1 MTRAKTAKAAT
12 HTVDTLFAR
21 AVQDHQSGDFPAAK
35 AAYEKVLQR
44 ARKHVGALHL
54 LGVLYSQTGHP
65 QKGLSLIEQAI
76 ALKPDYAEAH
86 SNLGYILVTLSRY
99 EEAAL
104 ACRKAIALKPGY
116 ADAHSNLGNALNA
129 LKRHEEAIACYRSAL
144 SFKPNYAEAH
154 YNLGVALLALQR
166 NAEAIEHCQK
176 AIELRPNYLDAYN
189 NLGVAFGAM
198 RRHAEAIVC
207 YRKALALNPN
217 QAGAYCN
224 LAQSLNA
231 LNRSDEA
238 IAGYRQALAIDP
250 DFAIAHNNLG
260 NTLRGLNRLDE
271 AIVCYQKAIAI
282 DPDYHSA
289 HWNLALSQL
298 TLGQLRQGL
307 QGHEMRLTQEAPQIL
322 ATPPY
327 PHWLGDS
334 EGASIAGKIA
344 GKKLL
349 LQFEQGFGDAIQM
362 LRYVPMLEQQGVE
375 CWLQLPDQLL
385 ALAARS
391 FPKARTFSATDP
403 FPPGLDA
410 WIHLMSLPLAMQT
423 FSETAIRATIPKP
436 PSYLKPDES
445 RSAFWRA
452 QLAETGFV
460 KHVGLVWRGSPV
472 HKNDHN
478 RSLALAD
485 LLPLVAAHPS
495 IHFVTLQKGLSAAER
510 SLLAAQRNVRMLDAE
525 LSSFDETAAAMSA
538 LNLVISVDSA
548 PAHLAS
554 ALGKP
559 VWILLSFGGEWR
571 WLLNRSDSPWYP
583 SATLFRQSAAGDWA
597 GVVTKITSSLAS
609 KTNTIATIPAM
620 QTPET
625 SEALFARAL
634 QQHQSG
640 RLLEAR
646 ELYAQVLKASPQHI
660 GALHLLGV
668 SYSQTGEHEK
678 GVPSIE
684 QAIALKPDFAEAH
697 NNLGIALKV
706 LNRHEEAIA
715 CWHKAI
721 ALKPDY
727 AEAHSNLGNLLNTL
741 QRHEEAIVSYQRAI
755 ALKPDYAEA
764 HSNLGNALLALKRD
778 AEAIDCY
785 RQAIALKPSYVD
797 AHYNLGNALNAAG
810 RSAESLDCYH
820 RAMALKPAYAEA
832 YSNLGNALVTLGRNE
847 EAIAACQ
854 QAITLKPDFAEAHSN
869 LGNALNALNR
879 TQEAMICYHK
889 AIALK
894 QDCAEA
900 YYNLGVA
907 LKTQKRA
914 AEAVDYY
921 RKAIS
926 LKPDFADAYNNLGT
940 ALNALNRPE
949 EAMVCFEQAMA
960 LKPDFAEVH
969 SNFGNAV
976 NALNRP
982 AEAMDH
988 YQKAIAIKPDCAD
1001 AQWNLSLALLALG
1014 QFEQGFREYE
1024 TRWARKAT
1032 TPLPATPYPCW
1043 LGDAD
1048 IAGKKLLIQFEQG
1061 QGDAIQMLRYV
1072 PLLEEKGAE
1081 CWIQLP
1087 KALLPLMRRSFPQAK
1102 MLVLPNLCPAG
1113 LDYRTPL
1120 MSLPLAMQTF
1130 TEAAIPKPSS
1140 YLKPDEARVAFWRAQ
1155 LATQSSSKTVGLV
1168 WRGNPEHHNDHN
1180 RSAAVSDL
1188 LPLVAAHPS
1197 IQFVTLQKDLSD
1209 SEREA
1214 LAAHRNLRILDA
1226 ELSSFDETAAVMC
1239 VLDLTISVDS
1249 APAHLVGALGR
1260 PVWILLPF
1268 CAEWRWLTDR
1278 SDSPWYPTAKLF
1290 RQQTI
1295 GDWTRLINR
1304 VDAALSDASASSST
1318 D

>member
-1 MTRAKTAKAAT
+1 MFYLKSPHHFASHPLVPAKSDWQLGRCHQEYRIVITMLPRKLAMTRAKTAKAAT

-21 AVQDHQSGDFPAAK
+21 AVQDHQSGNFPAAK
-35 AAYEKVLQR
+35 AAYEKLLQR

-65 QKGLSLIEQAI
+65 QKGLSNIEQAI

-129 LKRHEEAIACYRSAL
+129 LQRHEDAIACYRSAL
-144 SFKPNYAEAH
+144 SFNPNYAEAH
-154 YNLGVALLALQR
+154 YNLGIALLALQR

-176 AIELRPNYLDAYN
+176 AIELKPNYLDAY
-189 NLGVAFGAM
+189 
-198 RRHAEAIVC
+198 
-207 YRKALALNPN
+207 
-217 QAGAYCN
+217 
-224 LAQSLNA
+224 
-231 LNRSDEA
+231 
-238 IAGYRQALAIDP
+238 
-250 DFAIAHNNLG
+250 NNLG

-282 DPDYHSA
+282 DPNYHSA

-307 QGHEMRLTQEAPQIL
+307 QGHEMRLTQEAPQTL

-334 EGASIAGKIA
+334 EDASIAGKIA

-362 LRYVPMLEQQGVE
+362 LRYLSMLEQQGVE

-423 FSETAIRATIPKP
+423 FSEAAIQATIPKP

-445 RSAFWRA
+445 RSAFWRT
-452 QLAETGFV
+452 QLAQTGFV

-495 IHFVTLQKGLSAAER
+495 INFVTLQKGLSAAER

-538 LNLVISVDSA
+538 LDLVISVDSA
-548 PAHLAS
+548 PAHLAG

-571 WLLNRSDSPWYP
+571 WLLNRTDSPWYP
-583 SATLFRQSAAGDWA
+583 SATLFRQSTAGDWA
-597 GVVTKITSSLAS
+597 GVVTKIGASLAS
-609 KTNTIATIPAM
+609 ETNAISTIATM

-684 QAIALKPDFAEAH
+684 QAVALKPNFAEAH

-741 QRHEEAIVSYQRAI
+741 QRHEEAIACYQRAI
-755 ALKPDYAEA
+755 AIKPDYAEA

-785 RQAIALKPSYVD
+785 RQAIALKPNYAD

-847 EAIAACQ
+847 EAIIACQ
-854 QAITLKPDFAEAHSN
+854 QAIALKPDFAEAHSN

-949 EAMVCFEQAMA
+949 EAMVCFKQAMA

-988 YQKAIAIKPDCAD
+988 YQKAITIKPDCAD

-1014 QFEQGFREYE
+1014 QFEPGFREYE

-1032 TPLPATPYPCW
+1032 KPLLETPYPCW
-1043 LGDAD
+1043 LGDVD

-1072 PLLEEKGAE
+1072 PLLEEMGVE

-1113 LDYRTPL
+1113 MDYRIPL

-1130 TEAAIPKPSS
+1130 SEAAIPKPSS
-1140 YLKPDEARVAFWRAQ
+1140 YLKPDESRIAFWRAQ

-1209 SEREA
+1209 NERTA
-1214 LAAHRNLRILDA
+1214 LEHHRNLRILDP

-1239 VLDLTISVDS
+1239 VLDLVISVDS
-1249 APAHLVGALGR
+1249 APAHLAGALGR
-1260 PVWILLPF
+1260 PAWILLPF
-1268 CAEWRWLTDR
+1268 CAEWRWLTER
-1278 SDSPWYPTAKLF
+1278 SDSPWYPTAQLF
-1290 RQQTI
+1290 RQPAI

-1304 VDAALSDASASSST
+1304 VSAALSGASASASMNSLGRL
-1318 D
+1318 